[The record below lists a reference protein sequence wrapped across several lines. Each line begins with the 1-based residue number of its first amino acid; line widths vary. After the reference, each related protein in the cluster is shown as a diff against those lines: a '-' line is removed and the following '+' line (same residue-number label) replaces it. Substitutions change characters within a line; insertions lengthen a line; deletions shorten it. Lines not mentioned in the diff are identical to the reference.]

1 MDVLRLVNKALS
13 DADIQRILGGDAKII
28 KYSELGH
35 LYDIDQLLTNDKD
48 YCIILYEDAPNRG
61 HWTALLK
68 YNGLYE
74 HFDSY
79 GVKPDTELKWISA
92 KRNRMLNQDEPYLT
106 QLLEKEEEKYIYN
119 NVAYQSK
126 DSKVNTCGSHVVHRI
141 YRLKNYDMSL
151 PDYYQYMKSIKDQT
165 NVGYDLI
172 VAEFVNKW
180 L

>member
-1 MDVLRLVNKALS
+1 MNKALS
-13 DADIQRILGGDAKII
+13 DEDIQRILGGDAKII
-28 KYSELGH
+28 KYSELGY
-35 LYDIDQLLTNDKD
+35 LYDIDQLLTSDKD
-48 YCIILYEDAPNRG
+48 YCIILYEDAPNRA

-79 GVKPDTELKWISA
+79 GSKPDLQLKWIST
-92 KRNRMLNQDEPYLT
+92 KRHRMLHQEEPCLT

-119 NVAYQSK
+119 NVAYQKK
-126 DSKVNTCGSHVVHRI
+126 DSRVNACGSHVVYRL
-141 YRLKNYDMSL
+141 YRLKNNDVSL
-151 PDYYQYMKSIKDQT
+151 PDYYQYVKSIKDQT